1 MADLNE
7 GATSFAAAN
16 WSDATGFADD
26 ATLQV
31 NKPFGP
37 ITAGLDQSGLS
48 STGIDSL
55 DFNEGAV
62 GVVGGGSNGS
72 LQVDSNGGSTH
83 RIRNRGAVTLYL
95 TDGGN
100 GVTDLDLGGQQRTH
114 LTGGTWT
121 DTTVDGGVL
130 MAGASAVLTNLYGF
144 GGGGTIEYNAT
155 GFTLARFTAGNWIL
169 KRGFTKI
176 EVAGT
181 ANVTLWGESGTLTE
195 VEQWG
200 GVVRAVYGNVPTY
213 SLFGG
218 VLDFLGQREA
228 LTYGGSNFYRQG
240 GRIVNKKSTTT
251 ISNISYPGDYE
262 ASQAVESL

>member
-1 MADLNE
+1 MAELNE

-16 WSDATGFADD
+16 WSDATGFADN
-26 ATLQV
+26 ATLVV
-31 NKPFGP
+31 NKPFGL

-55 DFNEGAV
+55 DFQEGAR
-62 GVVGGGSNGS
+62 GIVGGGTSGS
-72 LQVDSNGGSTH
+72 LRVDSNGGSTH
-83 RIRNRGAVTLYL
+83 RIRNRGAVTLYV

-100 GVTDLDLGGQQRTH
+100 GVTDLDLGGQQRTN

-121 DTTVDGGVL
+121 DVTIDGGIL
-130 MAGASAVLTNLYGF
+130 TANASAIITNLYGF
-144 GGGGTIEYNAT
+144 GGGGTIEYNST

-169 KRGFTKI
+169 KRGFTKV

-181 ANVTLWGESGTLTE
+181 ANVTLWGELGTLTE

-200 GVVRAVYGNVPTY
+200 GTVRAFYGNVPTY

-218 VLDFLGQREA
+218 VLDFSQQQEA
-228 LTYGGSNFYRQG
+228 LTYGGTAFNRQG
-240 GRIVNKKSTTT
+240 GRIINKKSTTT
-251 ISNISYPGDYE
+251 ISNIAYPGDYE
-262 ASQAVESL
+262 VQMATESL